1 MEKLSMTTDMSDG
14 YGRNVEQIKEH
25 YELEKILASRLLNS
39 TKQERQHLYTEL
51 YDELF
56 SKIPFHPQ
64 LSVKADPQAAAWIV
78 AHRMQL
84 IESFLSPDL
93 IFLEIGPGDCTLSQ
107 EITKHVKKVYALDV
121 SNEITK
127 NSSLPDNFE
136 LIISADGCS
145 IPLPDNS
152 VNVAYS
158 HQLMEHLHPDD
169 AIEQLQAIC
178 RVLVPG
184 GSYICITPNQLSGPH
199 DVSQYFDE
207 VATGFHLK
215 EYLLSE
221 LYQLFRAAGFT
232 KVSLYK
238 SYGTTHLQ
246 IPLFALTMP
255 IFVAIEFLL
264 KLLPFPLRRKI
275 ASMPMLF
282 RGMTVV
288 GVK

>member
-1 MEKLSMTTDMSDG
+1 MSDA
-14 YGRNVEQIKEH
+14 YSYNVEQIKEH
-25 YELEKILASRLLNS
+25 YELEKSLAKRLRNS
-39 TKQERQHLYTEL
+39 TKQERQYLYTEL

-56 SKIPFHPQ
+56 TKIYFLPQ
-64 LSVKADPQAAAWIV
+64 LSVKADPAAAAWIV
-78 AHRMQL
+78 AQRMQL
-84 IESFLSPDL
+84 IESFLIPDL
-93 IFLEIGPGDCTLSQ
+93 IFLEIGPGDCTLSL

-127 NSSLPDNFE
+127 NLAMPDNFE
-136 LIISADGCS
+136 LIISDGCS

-152 VNVAYS
+152 VNLAYS

-169 AIEQLQAIC
+169 AVEQLQAVC
-178 RVLVPG
+178 RTLVPG
-184 GSYICITPNQLSGPH
+184 GTYICITPNRLSGPH

-221 LYQLFRAAGFT
+221 LYQLFCTAGFS

-238 SYGTTHLQ
+238 SYKTTHLQ
-246 IPLFALTMP
+246 IPLSSLTMWL
-255 IFVAIEFLL
+255 FVAIESFLQI
-264 KLLPFPLRRKI
+264 LPFPLRRKI
-275 ASMPMLF
+275 ASLPMLF

>member
-1 MEKLSMTTDMSDG
+1 MTSNISDT
-14 YGRNVEQIKEH
+14 YSSNLEQIKEH
-25 YELEKILASRLLNS
+25 YELEKSLANRLLNS
-39 TKQERQHLYTEL
+39 TKQERQYLYTSL

-56 SKIPFHPQ
+56 TKITFHPQ
-64 LSVKADPQAAAWIV
+64 LSVKADPTAAAWIV
-78 AHRMQL
+78 AQRMQL
-84 IESFLSPDL
+84 IENFLNSEL
-93 IFLEIGPGDCTLSQ
+93 IFLEIGPGDCTLSL
-107 EITKHVKKVYALDV
+107 EIAKHVKKVYALDV

-127 NSSLPDNFE
+127 NLSLPDNFE
-136 LIISADGCS
+136 LIISDGCS
-145 IPLPDNS
+145 VPLPENS

-169 AIEQLQAIC
+169 AVEQLQAVC
-178 RVLVPG
+178 RALVPG
-184 GSYICITPNQLSGPH
+184 GSYICITPNKLSGPH

-221 LYQLFRAAGFT
+221 LYQLFRAAGFS

-238 SYGTTHLQ
+238 SYKTTHLQ
-246 IPLFALTMP
+246 IPLSSNTMLL
-255 IFVAIEFLL
+255 FVAIESLL
-264 KLLPFPLRRKI
+264 KVLPFSLRRKI
-275 ASMPMLF
+275 ASLPLLF

>member
-1 MEKLSMTTDMSDG
+1 MTSNISDT
-14 YGRNVEQIKEH
+14 YSSNVEQIKEH
-25 YELEKILASRLLNS
+25 YELEKSLASRLLNS
-39 TKQERQHLYTEL
+39 TKQERQYLYTSL

-56 SKIPFHPQ
+56 TKITFHPQ
-64 LSVKADPQAAAWIV
+64 LSVKADPTAAAWIV
-78 AHRMQL
+78 AQRMQL
-84 IESFLSPDL
+84 IENFLNSDL
-93 IFLEIGPGDCTLSQ
+93 IFLEIGPGDCTLSL
-107 EITKHVKKVYALDV
+107 EIAKHVKKVYALDV

-127 NSSLPDNFE
+127 NLSMPDNFE
-136 LIISADGCS
+136 LIISDGCS
-145 IPLPDNS
+145 VPLPDNS

-169 AIEQLQAIC
+169 AVEQLQAVC
-178 RVLVPG
+178 RALVPG
-184 GSYICITPNQLSGPH
+184 GSYICITPNKLSGPH

-221 LYQLFRAAGFT
+221 LYQLFRAAGFS

-238 SYGTTHLQ
+238 SYKTTHLQ
-246 IPLFALTMP
+246 IPLFSITMLL
-255 IFVAIEFLL
+255 FVAIESIL
-264 KLLPFPLRRKI
+264 KVLPFPFRRKI
-275 ASMPMLF
+275 ASLPMLF

>member
-1 MEKLSMTTDMSDG
+1 MTSNISDT
-14 YGRNVEQIKEH
+14 YSSNLEQIKEH
-25 YELEKILASRLLNS
+25 YELEKSLANRLLNS
-39 TKQERQHLYTEL
+39 TKQERQYLYTSL

-56 SKIPFHPQ
+56 TKITFHPQ
-64 LSVKADPQAAAWIV
+64 LSVKADPTAAAWIV
-78 AHRMQL
+78 AQRMQL
-84 IESFLSPDL
+84 IENFLNSEL
-93 IFLEIGPGDCTLSQ
+93 IFLEIGPGDCTLSL
-107 EITKHVKKVYALDV
+107 EIAKHVKKVYALDV

-127 NSSLPDNFE
+127 NLSLPDNFE
-136 LIISADGCS
+136 LIISDGCS
-145 IPLPDNS
+145 VPLPENS

-169 AIEQLQAIC
+169 AVEQLQAIC
-178 RVLVPG
+178 RALVPG
-184 GSYICITPNQLSGPH
+184 GSYICITPNKLSGPH

-221 LYQLFRAAGFT
+221 LYQLFRAAGFS

-238 SYGTTHLQ
+238 SYKTTHLQ
-246 IPLFALTMP
+246 IPLSSITMLL
-255 IFVAIEFLL
+255 FVAIESLL
-264 KLLPFPLRRKI
+264 KVLPFSLRRKI
-275 ASMPMLF
+275 ASLPLLF

>member
-1 MEKLSMTTDMSDG
+1 MTSNISDT
-14 YGRNVEQIKEH
+14 YSSNLEQIKEH
-25 YELEKILASRLLNS
+25 YELEKSLASRLLNS
-39 TKQERQHLYTEL
+39 TKQERQYLYTSL

-56 SKIPFHPQ
+56 TKITFHPQ
-64 LSVKADPQAAAWIV
+64 LSVKADPTAAAWIV
-78 AHRMQL
+78 AQRMQL
-84 IESFLSPDL
+84 IENFLNSEL
-93 IFLEIGPGDCTLSQ
+93 IFLEIGPGDCTLSL
-107 EITKHVKKVYALDV
+107 EIAKHVKKVYALDV

-127 NSSLPDNFE
+127 NLSLPDNFE
-136 LIISADGCS
+136 LIISDGCS
-145 IPLPDNS
+145 VPLPENS

-169 AIEQLQAIC
+169 AVEQLQAIC
-178 RVLVPG
+178 RALVPG
-184 GSYICITPNQLSGPH
+184 GSYICITPNKLSGPH

-221 LYQLFRAAGFT
+221 LYQLFRAAGFS

-238 SYGTTHLQ
+238 SYKTTHLQ
-246 IPLFALTMP
+246 IPLSSITMLL
-255 IFVAIEFLL
+255 FVAIESLL
-264 KLLPFPLRRKI
+264 KVLPFSLRRKI
-275 ASMPMLF
+275 ASLPVLF

>member
-1 MEKLSMTTDMSDG
+1 MTSNMPDTYS
-14 YGRNVEQIKEH
+14 NNLEQIKEH
-25 YELEKILASRLLNS
+25 YELEKSLASRLLNS
-39 TKQERQHLYTEL
+39 TKQERQHLYTAL

-56 SKIPFHPQ
+56 TKISFHPQ
-64 LSVKADPQAAAWIV
+64 LSVKADPSAAAWIV
-78 AHRMQL
+78 AQRMQL
-84 IESFLSPDL
+84 IEGFLNPDL
-93 IFLEIGPGDCTLSQ
+93 IFLEIGPGDCTLSL

-127 NSSLPDNFE
+127 NLAMPDNFE
-136 LIISADGCS
+136 LIISDGCS
-145 IPLPDNS
+145 VPLPDNS
-152 VNVAYS
+152 VDVAYS

-178 RVLVPG
+178 HALIPG
-184 GSYICITPNQLSGPH
+184 GTYICITPNKLSGPH
-199 DVSQYFDE
+199 DVSQHFDE

-221 LYQLFRAAGFT
+221 LYQLFRSAGFS

-238 SYGTTHLQ
+238 SYKTTHIH
-246 IPLFALTMP
+246 IPLSGITMP
-255 IFVAIEFLL
+255 LFIALESVL
-264 KLLPFPLRRKI
+264 KVLPFPLRRKI
-275 ASMPMLF
+275 ASLPLLF